1 MLFICLL
8 YVLFV
13 TLTFCG
19 VEGFFFGSMIL
30 TVMTSALLG
39 YGVTVGLCVYP
50 FVFLGF
56 AYIVDRI
63 NGKI

>member
-8 YVLFV
+8 YVLFAV
-13 TLTFCG
+13 LTFCG
-19 VEGFFFGSMIL
+19 IEGFFFGSMAL
-30 TVMTSALLG
+30 TAMTSALLG
-39 YGVTVGLCVYP
+39 YGAIAGLCVYP
-50 FVFLGF
+50 VIFLGF